1 MPKKPVWKD
10 GEVCKE
16 CGETTSPP
24 AAKGLCKRCYQRL
37 RLREK
42 AAAPG
47 GRKHPPPAGARET
60 TLVAIPAAVHQPL
73 TAIAQAAGVTV
84 DDFAAGVLERFL
96 TGIGVEVKR

>member
-16 CGETTSPP
+16 CGNTDSPP

-47 GRKHPPPAGARET
+47 GTPKPPANARKT
-60 TLVAIPAAVHQPL
+60 SRVTIPAAVHQPL

-84 DDFAAGVLERFL
+84 DDFAANVLERFL

>member
-24 AAKGLCKRCYQRL
+24 AAKGLC
-37 RLREK
+37 K